1 MKSNTTMILAAVGL
15 YEYFRQEVPEDE
27 LLTSLSEYQAEIS
40 EEIVDQCE
48 DFVVY
53 DSQVFYWYKKP
64 TTQRERL
71 LEILDEARWNAF
83 FDYSENAMNLVITAQ
98 SMIEEEK

>member
-1 MKSNTTMILAAVGL
+1 MKDNTTMILAAVGL

-27 LLTSLSEYQAEIS
+27 LLTTLNKYQAEIS
-40 EEIVDQCE
+40 EEIIDQCE

-64 TTQRERL
+64 VTQQERL
-71 LEILDEARWNAF
+71 MDILDEAKWNAF
-83 FDYSENAMNLVITAQ
+83 FDYSETAMDLIITAQ